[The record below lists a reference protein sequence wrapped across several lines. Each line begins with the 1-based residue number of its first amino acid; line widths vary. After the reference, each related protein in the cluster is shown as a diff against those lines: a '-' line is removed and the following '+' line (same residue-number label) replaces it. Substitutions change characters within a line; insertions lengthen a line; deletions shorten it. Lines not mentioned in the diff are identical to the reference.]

1 MNLMKNFFKK
11 KITNKLDTHP
21 CIVTTD
27 NMNSLRFMIK
37 TNAFLREKLQ
47 NDFKSVN
54 LTFEI
59 NPKHGLIKSL
69 YLLQKNK
76 PDLAKLIGEQLLDN
90 CLVNAGL
97 VEDPRIVLSNL
108 NKLLEKA
115 FSE

>member
-69 YLLQKNK
+69 YLL
-76 PDLAKLIGEQLLDN
+76 
-90 CLVNAGL
+90 
-97 VEDPRIVLSNL
+97 R
-108 NKLLEKA
+108 
-115 FSE
+115 